1 MKSVI
6 KNKIKGNDKRDV
18 IEGRALVDT
27 RQIEFD
33 KRENIQYTCI
43 YIETLLFFFWKN
55 SQEQKLI
62 FYGDL

>member
-33 KRENIQYTCI
+33 
-43 YIETLLFFFWKN
+43 
-55 SQEQKLI
+55 
-62 FYGDL
+62 

>member
-33 KRENIQYTCI
+33 KRENIQYI
-43 YIETLLFFFWKN
+43 YIETILFFFWKN
-55 SQEQKLI
+55 SQEQIKI
-62 FYGDL
+62 SYGDL

>member
-27 RQIEFD
+27 RQIKFD
-33 KRENIQYTCI
+33 KRENIQYI

-55 SQEQKLI
+55 SQEQIKI
-62 FYGDL
+62 SYGDL